1 MIYIIQEAFKGF
13 AKNKSMG
20 FITIGIITISLFIFG
35 LFISGTANL
44 MNAIKLAEDKIEMVA
59 YLNDGLSQ
67 GDINTIEQQI
77 ATIAGVSDVEFVSK
91 EKALE
96 QFRKDLGNDEELLN
110 VFEINPLPASFKVH
124 ISMAYKTP
132 EYLAEISQKIGL
144 FSGIEDV
151 DYGAEWVA
159 DLDRIVKIL
168 FIIDILLGIVL
179 ALASVFIVFNTI
191 RLTVHARK
199 TQIDIMDLVGATER
213 YIEFPYIIEGIF
225 HGLIG
230 SGIATLFLYL
240 IFSFIHTRFPDVVF
254 MSNILI
260 YLIIAFGVLLGFIG
274 SYMSVKQCLSEIR
287 ETKSRLL
294 PNKQ

>member
-1 MIYIIQEAFKGF
+1 MIYIILEALKGF

-44 MNAIKLAEDKIEMVA
+44 MNAIKLAEEKIEMVA
-59 YLNDGLSQ
+59 YLDDGLSK

-77 ATIAGVSDVEFVSK
+77 ATIAGVSDVEFISK

-96 QFRKDLGNDEELLN
+96 QFKSELGNDEELLS
-110 VFEINPLPASFKVH
+110 VFDVNPLPASFKVH

-132 EYLAEISQKIGL
+132 EYLEEISEKIAL
-144 FSGIEDV
+144 FNGIEDV

-159 DLDRIVKIL
+159 DLDRVVKIL
-168 FIIDILLGIVL
+168 FLIDVLLGIVL
-179 ALASVFIVFNTI
+179 ALASIFIVFNTI

-240 IFSFIHTRFPDVVF
+240 IFSFIRSRFPDIIF
-254 MSNILI
+254 MNNTLI
-260 YLIIAFGVLLGFIG
+260 YLLVAYGVLLGFVG
-274 SYMSVKQCLSEIR
+274 SFMSVKQCLSEIR

-294 PNKQ
+294 PKQ